1 MSWLVKR
8 ATVSNSS
15 TNNALVFYLLV
26 TMTTMLGGWVIYLLS
41 PNGTGIVEGI
51 GLNMIIMTVGVIV
64 VLRYWESNYIDPSA
78 ISSAANGSS
87 MGNNTENSLKND
99 SEVADLD
106 HATALANAYVLYFLV
121 MMASMI
127 AVGIVYVI
135 VSGTTGLESGLIVGT
150 GIMTAGTI
158 SILRRSARSNS
169 AFHSGRAG
177 SNLIKSYF
185 VRGIIIS
192 LVLFNELLM
201 GWAFVLASGT
211 PAIQNGGFPLQNL
224 LVSFT
229 TVVGS
234 DWFIFTMGLEMMLTI
249 YMLRRD
255 FQKSFVPIFL
265 LQTIVMLFAPT
276 AIINSMWRSASI
288 YLGSAAMIVL
298 LVIIFEYLY
307 KERLLTDSVRKYLFV
322 LVALYALMMAGLFI
336 WITQD
341 NSLPFVVAILGE
353 MILYFNAALAQSSF
367 KKNSI
372 ATSASTKSWM
382 SDPWWVFGFL
392 LMTLVAEFFMAGL
405 IDTEYYGTG
414 FFTGIAYAPL
424 TGSVIVLTGAL
435 VYNFLTFFATITGSS
450 WFYIMMG
457 AEMGTL
463 VLFKIRYTRELETK
477 IRLALIVLVYA
488 IYTIFIPFFLLSS
501 AQLHRLPFI
510 GWSMGAGTAGA
521 FAPAAIGIIAATY
534 LINGVLSFLFGSRQV
549 CSLFCTAALM
559 YQGTFSDSMKEFN
572 RTSKIGRKLL
582 TSRISSTYKIVSS
595 LVIASIIIACAISY
609 LDSIGLINLTFF
621 GSDVA
626 YFLYLFYFDFLWY
639 IIFISIPFLG
649 TYACVTTGMCHWG
662 MFNQFVSR
670 FGLFKLKVKDPDICA
685 KCTTKDC
692 AKVCPVGLTDL
703 PGKFISSGEY
713 KSHKCIGVGNC
724 VSACPYENEYIFDV
738 RHRLGLTKI
747 GKDAATVQ
755 LPIVKNVSASK
766 RIEASFVY
774 GISGSKSKTQP

>member
-1 MSWLVKR
+1 IIE
-8 ATVSNSS
+8 A
-15 TNNALVFYLLV
+15 
-26 TMTTMLGGWVIYLLS
+26 
-41 PNGTGIVEGI
+41 I

-64 VLRYWESNYIDPSA
+64 VLRYCESNFIGPST
-78 ISSAANGSS
+78 ISPVASASPLG
-87 MGNNTENSLKND
+87 GDIQDLHKNS
-99 SEVADLD
+99 SEVADLE

-121 MMASMI
+121 MMASMTAI
-127 AVGIVYVI
+127 GIVYVT
-135 VSGTTGLESGLIVGT
+135 VSGTTGLELGLIVGT

-158 SILRRSARSNS
+158 SILRRSARSHS
-169 AFHSGRAG
+169 AFDSRRTG
-177 SNLIKSYF
+177 SKLIKSYF
-185 VRGIIIS
+185 VRGVIIS
-192 LVLFNELLM
+192 LVVFNELLM

-211 PAIQNGGFPLQNL
+211 PAIPSGGFSPQNFIAA
-224 LVSFT
+224 FT

-276 AIINSMWRSASI
+276 AIINPMWRSASI
-288 YLGSAAMIVL
+288 YLGSAAMIGL
-298 LVIIFEYLY
+298 LVIIFEYMY
-307 KERLLTDSVRKYLFV
+307 KERLLNDSVRKYLF
-322 LVALYALMMAGLFI
+322 ALISLYGVMMTGLFI

-341 NSLPFVVAILGE
+341 NSLLFVVAILGE

-372 ATSASTKSWM
+372 SSSAATKSWM

-405 IDTEYYGTG
+405 IDVEYYGTG
-414 FFTGIAYAPL
+414 FITGISYAPL
-424 TGSVIVLTGAL
+424 TGSVIVIAGAL
-435 VYNFLTFFATITGSS
+435 AYNFLKFFATITGSS

-457 AEMGTL
+457 TEMGTL
-463 VLFKIRYTRELETK
+463 VLLKIRYTRELETK
-477 IRLALIVLVYA
+477 IRLALIVVVYA

-501 AQLHRLPFI
+501 AQLHGMPFI

-521 FAPAAIGIIAATY
+521 FAPAVIGIIAATY
-534 LINGVLSFLFGSRQV
+534 LINGALSFLFGSRQV

-559 YQGTFSDSMKEFN
+559 YQGTFPDSMKEFN

-582 TSRISSTYKIVSS
+582 TSRISSIYKVVSS
-595 LVIASIIIACAISY
+595 LVIASIIIASAISY
-609 LDSIGLINLTFF
+609 LDSVGLLNLSFF

-639 IIFISIPFLG
+639 VIFISIPFLG

-738 RHRLGLTKI
+738 RHRFGLTKI
-747 GKDAATVQ
+747 GKNAAAVQ
-755 LPIVKNVSASK
+755 LPVVKNVSAAK
-766 RIEASFVY
+766 MIEPRFVSD
-774 GISGSKSKTQP
+774 ISGSKSKTQP